1 MREAKFQGTA
11 GYVTRMSGGV
21 GGRGREASSYP
32 DWASSQHIRAFKV
45 RSEMN
50 SQTRDITGWLLAAT
64 ATLLAILGAMT
75 WSNPAGK
82 FFAGAVVTL
91 VAIERRRSKTVTA
104 ALIRVT
110 DEKGEVRGLV
120 AWDGEGIQV
129 GVRADS
135 VNNSAVAYPILWQK
149 NPSVAFTFKPAISMA
164 SGKVFEDR
172 KSVV

>member
-1 MREAKFQGTA
+1 
-11 GYVTRMSGGV
+11 
-21 GGRGREASSYP
+21 
-32 DWASSQHIRAFKV
+32 
-45 RSEMN
+45 MN

-164 SGKVFEDR
+164 SGKVFETVPAIGLYGEVQSQFR
-172 KSVV
+172 SYSVEFSYENASNTPALRVAERTNAGTLVRSIPLR